1 MKLIIYFISFLIY
14 SSQID
19 ISKTLIIYLSK
30 NLEDDEILELTV
42 DYIKEKANINSYKVN
57 YDIQNTE
64 LNSKFL
70 RHKIKKSNK
79 YNSNN

>member
-30 NLEDDEILELTV
+30 NLEDDEILELIV
-42 DYIKEKANINSYKVN
+42 DYIKEKAN
-57 YDIQNTE
+57 
-64 LNSKFL
+64 
-70 RHKIKKSNK
+70 
-79 YNSNN
+79 

>member
-30 NLEDDEILELTV
+30 NLEDDEILELMV

-57 YDIQNTE
+57 YDIKN
-64 LNSKFL
+64 
-70 RHKIKKSNK
+70 KKSNK